1 MHDRAAEPM
10 GAAASVTAAT
20 SEIMILL
27 RIEVRIAQV
36 TLSVEEK
43 RSELFHIYS
52 RAFSTGM
59 AGNLHYLR
67 IFFVGNFFKPFA
79 IMTIIIPYST
89 IRILVRKVT
98 ISCPYKK

>member
-27 RIEVRIAQV
+27 SIEVRIAQV
-36 TLSVEEK
+36 RLSVEEK
-43 RSELFHIYS
+43 RSELFPIYS

-67 IFFVGNFFKPFA
+67 IFFVGNFFKSFA
-79 IMTIIIPYST
+79 IMAIIIHSST
-89 IRILVRKVT
+89 IRKQL
-98 ISCPYKK
+98 